1 MAVRISTGFA
11 SAILGPNSF
20 ESLFQYGAIEIRSGA
35 QPASADDAA
44 SGSLLGRITTDGA
57 AWTAGSPTNGL
68 VITRSGRMIRKNAPD
83 DWILAGLATGTAG
96 WFRWLPN
103 TPDAGTAST
112 TAVRIDGA
120 IGLTDATGDYQLFLP
135 TLSLTSSSSHT
146 IADWWY
152 SLPPLGA

>member
-1 MAVRISTGFA
+1 MAVRLSTGFA

-20 ESLFQYGAIEIRSGA
+20 ESLFQYGTIEIRSGA
-35 QPASADDAA
+35 QPASADAA
-44 SGSLLGRITTDGA
+44 ATGSLLGRITTGGG

-68 VITRSGRMIRKNAPD
+68 VIVRDGRLVRKNPPD
-83 DWILAGLATGTAG
+83 SWVLAGSATGTAG
-96 WFRWLPN
+96 WFRWVTN
-103 TPDAGTAST
+103 VPDAGVYST
-112 TAVRIDGA
+112 SAIRIDGA

-135 TLSLTSSSSHT
+135 TLSLTSSSNHT